1 MPPRRARDRLEP
13 VRAQIGGPLPDALT
27 QLTDDELA
35 DLAEALADAH
45 REQSRALDGA
55 IDHTL
60 RYLPWPL
67 SGLVKKVL
75 VG

>member
-1 MPPRRARDRLEP
+1 MAPRASDRLAP
-13 VRAQIGGPLPDALT
+13 VRKQIGGPLPDGLT
-27 QLTDDELA
+27 ELTDAELA
-35 DLAEALADAH
+35 DLAAALAEAH
-45 REQSRALDGA
+45 REQARALDGA

-67 SGLVKKVL
+67 SAVVKKVL